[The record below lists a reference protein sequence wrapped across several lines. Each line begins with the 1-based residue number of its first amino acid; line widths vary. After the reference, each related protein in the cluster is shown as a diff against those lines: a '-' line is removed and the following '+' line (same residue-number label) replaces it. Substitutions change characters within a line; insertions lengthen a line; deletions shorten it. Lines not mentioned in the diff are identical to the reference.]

1 MKLNLLWGTGHPL
14 SGYVNIDP
22 HSYNKEGI
30 VNGDVTKLDE
40 FVEDSEATEILAMD
54 IIDFIPYSIITAT
67 VSHWVKK
74 IRLGGKIVIGG
85 IEIYEISKIFAQQ
98 GIGIEEFLIAAYG
111 HQSNPWEFKA
121 SHMTLQD
128 LESLLTQHG
137 LKILKKR
144 INGFKMSVE
153 AQRI

>member
-14 SGYVNIDP
+14 SGYTNIDP
-22 HSYNKEGI
+22 HSYNKEGV
-30 VNGDVTKLDE
+30 VNGDITKLDE
-40 FVEDSEATEILAMD
+40 FVEDSEATEILAIN
-54 IIDFIPYSIITAT
+54 IIDYLPYSIVCSTISA
-67 VSHWVKK
+67 WVKK
-74 IRLGGKIVIGG
+74 LRRGGKIIIGG
-85 IEIYEISKIFAQQ
+85 VEIQELCKIFSQK
-98 GIGIEEFLIAAYG
+98 GMSIDEFLISAHG

-121 SHMTLQD
+121 SHMTIKD
-128 LESLLTQHG
+128 LESVLNQHG